1 MPEEPATIPV
11 TLLTGFLGS
20 GKTTLLEHAIA
31 TNELGRVAVVVNEIG
46 ELALDHDLLSTVRE
60 DMITLSSGC
69 VCCSMRNDLVRAL
82 CELAL
87 GRERGSLPQFD
98 RVVVETTGVADPVPL
113 LRTLTQNG
121 LVASRFHLEGVVTAV
136 DALLGADTLA
146 RHPEAQRQVAVADR
160 IVITKTDLSPISR
173 ATALEADLR
182 RMCPGVRVAF
192 SSPKA
197 RARLGAHRSDA
208 TPAWSGAA
216 ADRLAHTDEV
226 HGVRTAS
233 FRFFSPVSL
242 ASFRLWVE
250 MMAKLHGEFVLRTKG
265 ILDVRGRARPVVLH
279 SAQHV
284 VFAPSELPAWE
295 GEPSSR
301 FVLIERGLP
310 DAVWEELC
318 ASVPKLVV

>member
-1 MPEEPATIPV
+1 MSEERTTIPV
-11 TLLTGFLGS
+11 IVLTGFLGS

-31 TNELGRVAVVVNEIG
+31 TNALGRVAVVVNEIG
-46 ELALDHDLLSTVRE
+46 ELSLDHDLLSTVRE

-87 GRERGSLPQFD
+87 GRERGTLPPFD
-98 RVVVETTGVADPVPL
+98 RVVVETTGLADPVPL
-113 LRTLTQNG
+113 LRTLTHNG
-121 LVASRFHLEGVVTAV
+121 LVASRFHLERVVTAV
-136 DALLGADTLA
+136 DAVLGSVTLA

-160 IVITKTDLSPISR
+160 VVVTKTDLAPMSQ
-173 ATALEADLR
+173 ATALEAEVR

-197 RARLGAHRSDA
+197 RARLGARRSDA
-208 TPAWSGAA
+208 TAAWSGAG
-216 ADRLAHTDEV
+216 ADSPVQTGEI

-233 FRFFSPVSL
+233 FRFFSPVAL
-242 ASFRLWVE
+242 APVRLWVE
-250 MMAKLHGEFVLRTKG
+250 MMAKLHGEYVLRSKG
-265 ILDVRGRARPVVLH
+265 VFDVRGNRRPVVLH

-284 VFAPSELPAWE
+284 VFSLTELPAWE
-295 GEPSSR
+295 DAPSSR

-318 ASVPKLVV
+318 ASVAKLAA